1 MSDTRLGEP
10 LPRTFLDNLVR
21 LATERKPDWSEIW
34 SNEFGMI
41 YAWSEE
47 TKSVYLWTLENN
59 RPDWTSWCII
69 RTDWEAMVKREA
81 KRGQTSN

>member
-21 LATERKPDWSEIW
+21 LANERQPDWAEIW
-34 SNEFGMI
+34 CTKHGVI
-41 YAWSEE
+41 YAWKTNESE
-47 TKSVYLWTLENN
+47 TLWTVGEGSTI
-59 RPDWTSWCII
+59 DWTSWCII
-69 RTDWEAMVKREA
+69 RTDWEAMVKQEA